1 MNKISKYGQLKSQ
14 LDNYARNSLLEGD
27 PKADPQQL
35 VEDAAKIVIRDII
48 ELDEK
53 ISKNIEDGNL
63 EAAMYYY
70 GIMHEKLVKRK
81 EEFNINV
88 Y

>member
-53 ISKNIEDGNL
+53 NRSL
-63 EAAMYYY
+63 
-70 GIMHEKLVKRK
+70 KLKGDELRSSRNTLSLFAKV
-81 EEFNINV
+81 FVITF
-88 Y
+88 